1 MTAHPLYRLELTE
14 KCVFMKWMSP
24 ARSVPSP

>member
-24 ARSVPSP
+24 ARSV